1 VLDKTDVFTNNSLL
15 ASQIKLVWTYSWRIQ
30 SLPGNRILWRTISPM
45 MQPTDQIST
54 AGTYRSRKESKGKKK
69 RGWR

>member
-1 VLDKTDVFTNNSLL
+1 MKDT
-15 ASQIKLVWTYSWRIQ
+15 

-54 AGTYRSRKESKGKKK
+54 AGTEVRKRERRKKERLVLAQTVMSDGREK
-69 RGWR
+69 ELRELYHSGYG